1 MNIKKGLF
9 MAFAAVIVL
18 IPVYVAISS
27 QNVLSNG
34 KLYKFKPMAYD
45 PFDPFRGKYLRI
57 NYETNG
63 IPTKF
68 DFDDRD
74 DVYVSIGVDEEGFA
88 FFEEGFKSPPKGKSY
103 LHTTVVR
110 ANFSDGMSDELRE
123 FLDDEELA
131 EIGIEN
137 TDTRQR
143 ISVKIPNNMNKY
155 FINENDALK
164 AERVFAREQEN
175 IYIGVRILDGEGRL
189 EDIYVHNQPILKYL
203 HK

>member
-1 MNIKKGLF
+1 MTIKKGLF
-9 MAFAAVIVL
+9 IAFAALIVL

-27 QNVLSNG
+27 HNVLSNG

-63 IPTKF
+63 IPTEF

-74 DVYVSIGVDEEGFA
+74 DVYVSIGVDKEGFA

-103 LHTTVVR
+103 LHTTVVGS
-110 ANFSDGMSDELRE
+110 NFADGISDELQE
-123 FLDDEELA
+123 FLEEEEFGSLDL
-131 EIGIEN
+131 EN

-143 ISVKIPNNMNKY
+143 INVKIPNNMNKY

-175 IYIGVRILDGEGRL
+175 IYIGVRILDGEARL
-189 EDIYVHNQPILKYL
+189 EDIYVHDQPILEYL
-203 HK
+203 HN